1 MRLAELAQPKKSK
14 LKNYA
19 VRLKIP
25 GLSGA
30 VTITDTIVVAVNP
43 QMARK
48 IVQVQYN
55 VPHILIGQPRE
66 VKPR

>member
-1 MRLAELAQPKKSK
+1 MRINEIAQPKSK
-14 LKNYA
+14 LKAYS
-19 VRLKIP
+19 VKIKIP

-30 VTITDTIVVAVNP
+30 VTITNTIVYAINP

-48 IVQVQYN
+48 IVQAQYN
-55 VPHILIGQPRE
+55 VPHVMLGQPKE